1 MSEKNRSL
9 DEHLAAFRCR
19 HKNDA
24 SSNCEDQEVDTPA
37 EAYAQAATPQADPE
51 APRPPAPPSTALLA
65 NCYMAL
71 GQIVQKLQLSS
82 VALYKLLLEKNLI
95 TDEEFAATLEK
106 ERILFD
112 AECRKA
118 QQRMGEPV

>member
-1 MSEKNRSL
+1 MSEDTRSIEDRMAAFQRRRHASL
-9 DEHLAAFRCR
+9 DE
-19 HKNDA
+19 KPGP
-24 SSNCEDQEVDTPA
+24 V
-37 EAYAQAATPQADPE
+37 EALVPG
-51 APRPPAPPSTALLA
+51 PAPDFTPPSPALLA
-65 NCYMAL
+65 NCYLAL
-71 GQIVQKLQLSS
+71 AQIVQKLQLSS